1 MSSRVEEQQAKAAEE
16 AERLQ
21 KRIDKETRE
30 GKTTAESRERFSQ
43 LLKSGQKS
51 AEHAKDQG
59 EKTGKDARQSEQ
71 QGARQAS
78 ADKNVERAARM
89 ARGGTL
95 QHQQLLDKVKT
106 FEGTLQTQKAQTDQ
120 TKETRVQRREDGAQI
135 DRVERDDRK
144 TDLERKAAKKDDD
157 RELSRVEARE
167 KNRPNAAIDGDR
179 RGGEGSRGD
188 GGAKLPTAPPK
199 VAKADGP
206 QKARE
211 VKQLPP
217 EVKAALEKLVDA
229 IYLAVNE
236 KGLKEFHVELKEGV
250 LSGGSLKVSVGDDG
264 VALSFR
270 GLDGQQKNL
279 VESSRGELMKRLEG
293 RGLKLAKIEV
303 A

>member
-1 MSSRVEEQQAKAAEE
+1 MSNRVEQEQARAAEE

-30 GKTTAESRERFSQ
+30 TKSSAESRERFSQ
-43 LLKSGQKS
+43 LLKTGQKT

-59 EKTGKDARQSEQ
+59 EKTSKDARQSEQ
-71 QGARQAS
+71 QGTKQAN
-78 ADKNVERAARM
+78 ADKNAERAARM

-95 QHQQLLDKVKT
+95 QHQQLLEKVKG
-106 FEGTLQTQKAQTDQ
+106 FEGTLQSQKAQTDQ
-120 TKETRVQRREDGAQI
+120 TKETRVQRREDGTRK
-135 DRVERDDRK
+135 DRVEGEDRK
-144 TDLERKAAKKDDD
+144 TDLERKAAKKDDE

-167 KNRPNAAIDGDR
+167 KHRPNAAIDGDKKGGDS
-179 RGGEGSRGD
+179 RGGD
-188 GGAKLPTAPPK
+188 GGAAAKMPQQATKTA
-199 VAKADGP
+199 GP

-211 VKQLPP
+211 AKQLPP
-217 EVKAALEKLVDA
+217 EVKKALEKLVDA

-270 GLDGQQKNL
+270 GLDGNQKNL
-279 VESSRGELMKRLEG
+279 VESSKGDLMKRLEG